1 MNDEIDLFQFISWQI
16 RTLKYLG
23 IWFPIYSVNK
33 IKLFLIIF
41 IKIIILLVV
50 FIIPAGGQ
58 LVYLLRLIFSGKA
71 EIQEVAGII
80 NLILTELLIIIK
92 LLHLYWNRFNLY
104 KLMDKII
111 HEDFYN
117 FSKNHT
123 TRLKMAI
130 KRSKRLYI
138 YLLASCIL
146 DITVHVIVV
155 PVVHRFRVLPV
166 KMDFIYIDVN
176 NEHYFKYIF
185 VYQILYKPVIV
196 LTFVAM
202 KTLSWSC
209 ILFATNQL
217 DNLRHNIKS
226 INTSVEKIIKRN
238 NCDKSLAFKELF
250 KNCVQHHNCILS
262 FVELIQATFGGQF
275 SLTLIFNA
283 CIICTTSV
291 QFFSIQ
297 SPSNNISEI
306 IWVFAFMFIFAVILF
321 VDSYYGDAITTK
333 NFAISE
339 EIYSYPWM
347 NLSPQLKRNVQL
359 FIGKTQIS
367 LVVKTSLLVPV
378 SLDTFTKVMNWTY
391 KGFAVLNQMK
401 A

>member
-1 MNDEIDLFQFISWQI
+1 MNDAIDLFQFISWQI

-23 IWFPIYSVNK
+23 IWFRTQSENTVKFFITIS
-33 IKLFLIIF
+33 
-41 IKIIILLVV
+41 IKIIILLVA

-58 LVYLLRLIFSGKA
+58 LVYLLRLIYSGKA
-71 EIQEVAGII
+71 ELQEVAGII

-92 LLHLYWNRFNLY
+92 LLHLYWNRRNLY

-111 HEDFYN
+111 DEDFYVL
-117 FSKNHT
+117 SKNHAR
-123 TRLKMAI
+123 RLKKSI
-130 KRSKRLYI
+130 KRSRRLYI
-138 YLLASCIL
+138 YLLASCSL
-146 DITVHVIVV
+146 DVTVHVVVV
-155 PVVHRFRVLPV
+155 PVLHRFRVLPV
-166 KMDFIYIDVN
+166 KMDFVYIDVN
-176 NEHYFKYIF
+176 DDPYFKYIF
-185 VYQILYKPVIV
+185 VYQILYKPVIL

-209 ILFATNQL
+209 IIFASSQL
-217 DNLRHNIKS
+217 DNLRDNI
-226 INTSVEKIIKRN
+226 INMNSSVRN
-238 NCDKSLAFKELF
+238 FMKTNDCDKRFAFKELF
-250 KNCVQHHNCILS
+250 KLCVQHHNSILS
-262 FVELIQATFGGQF
+262 FVEIIQATFGGQF

-297 SPSNNISEI
+297 YPSNNISEL

-333 NFAISE
+333 NSEISE
-339 EIYSYPWM
+339 AIYFYPWM
-347 NLSPQLKRNVQL
+347 NLSPELKRNVQL
-359 FIGKTQIS
+359 FIGKTQIP

-378 SLDTFTKVMNWTY
+378 SLDTFTRVMNWTY

>member
-1 MNDEIDLFQFISWQI
+1 MNNDIDLFQYISWQI
-16 RTLKYLG
+16 ITLKYLG
-23 IWFPIYSVNK
+23 IWFRIQPVNK
-33 IKLFLIIF
+33 RKYFLIFSIKIF
-41 IKIIILLVV
+41 ILTIA

-58 LVYLLRLIFSGKA
+58 LIYLLRLIFSGKT
-71 EIQEVAGII
+71 ELQEVAGII

-92 LLHLYWNRFNLY
+92 LFHLYWNRGNLY
-104 KLMDKII
+104 KIMDKINQ
-111 HEDFYN
+111 EDFYN
-117 FSKNHT
+117 YSKNHT
-123 TRLKMAI
+123 RSLRTSI

-138 YLLASCIL
+138 YLLASCSL
-146 DITVHVIVV
+146 DITVHVLVV
-155 PVVHRFRVLPV
+155 PALRRFRVLPV

-176 NEHYFKYIF
+176 DEAYFKYVFI
-185 VYQILYKPVIV
+185 YQILYKPIIV
-196 LTFVAM
+196 LAFVAS

-209 ILFATNQL
+209 IIFASNQL
-217 DNLRHNIKS
+217 DNLRHNIKNMNS
-226 INTSVEKIIKRN
+226 SLKNYMEKN
-238 NCDKSLAFKELF
+238 NCDENYAFKELF

-283 CIICTTSV
+283 CIICSTSV

-297 SPSNNISEI
+297 CPSSNISEL
-306 IWVFAFMFIFAVILF
+306 IWVFVFMFIFAMILF
-321 VDSYYGDAITTK
+321 VDSYYGDTITTK

-339 EIYSYPWM
+339 TIYSYPWV

-359 FIGKTQIS
+359 FIGKTQVP
-367 LVVKTSLLVPV
+367 LVIKTSLLVPV